1 MFAAPSRNDPMT
13 TVGVIGAGA
22 VGARVARQLAVT
34 PGVEVVLSSL
44 SRTSAE
50 RVAEAVGPNVQ
61 VVDHVEPGG
70 LDAVV
75 LATPAPQHDLA
86 MSFLAAGVPVVATAD
101 DREDAWRLMRLDSE
115 ASDAGV
121 PLVIGAGFAPGLSC
135 LLTRFVANE
144 FLSVDEIHVAK
155 HGTGGPACA
164 RQHHRALA
172 STGQVWREGDWR
184 ERTGGSGR
192 ELCWFPDPVGAHDCY
207 NAELADPLLL
217 LRAFPSAGRL
227 SARMSATRRDRL
239 TSRLPMLR
247 KPHPEGG
254 LGAIRVE
261 VRGLSTEGRSTVI
274 VGAIDRP
281 GIAAGAVAAVA
292 ALRLAVPKILT
303 GAVVL
308 SDQRIDTQALL
319 IDLADRGVK
328 AARFTG

>member
-1 MFAAPSRNDPMT
+1 
-13 TVGVIGAGA
+13 
-22 VGARVARQLAVT
+22 VGARAARQLGVT
-34 PGVEVVLSSL
+34 PGVTVVLSSA

-50 RVAEAVGPNVQ
+50 RVAEAVGPNVR
-61 VVDHVEPGG
+61 VVDRVDPDG
-70 LDAVV
+70 LDAVIV
-75 LATPAPQHDLA
+75 ATASPQHDTAHLFI
-86 MSFLAAGVPVVATAD
+86 SAGVPVVSTVD

-115 ASDAGV
+115 ANDAGV
-121 PLVIGAGFAPGLSC
+121 PLVVGAGFAPGLSC
-135 LLTRFVANE
+135 LLARFVSYE
-144 FLSVDEIHVAK
+144 FISVDEIHVAK

-184 ERTGGSGR
+184 HRTGGSGR

-217 LRAFPSAGRL
+217 LRAFPTADRL

-254 LGAIRVE
+254 IGAIRVE
-261 VRGLSTEGRSTVI
+261 VRGLSIEGRSTVV

-281 GIAAGAVAAVA
+281 GIAGGAVAAVA
-292 ALRLAVPKILT
+292 ALRIAVPRTIT

-308 SDQRIDTQALL
+308 SDQRLDTQALL